1 MTEGQFGSNETEQAL
16 RKKNSESTYRVQGH
30 SRIMTSN
37 LLNACLSTV
46 MISKYSLLV
55 EFALFGNVAMPLLLF
70 SSTTSMSTLLTGDQQ
85 ITAISRDCFQKTIE
99 IVYTDRDY
107 NIQVYNTK
115 MHFSF
120 LHYYPLLVQRQH
132 FSQNDIGNGVP
143 QLDVFPPFKKY
154 VHPDQTAITNIE

>member
-46 MISKYSLLV
+46 MISKYSLQV

-70 SSTTSMSTLLTGDQQ
+70 SSTTFISTLLTADQQ
-85 ITAISRDCFQKTIE
+85 ITAISRDCFKKTIE
-99 IVYTDRDY
+99 IVYADRDY
-107 NIQVYNTK
+107 NILVYNTK
-115 MHFSF
+115 MHF
-120 LHYYPLLVQRQH
+120 
-132 FSQNDIGNGVP
+132 
-143 QLDVFPPFKKY
+143 
-154 VHPDQTAITNIE
+154 